1 MEFNEAL
8 NSSEMGQTD
17 DKDINSEIPG
27 LKELPP
33 DTQEVVLESYQA
45 FKEVHDTYNRHIE
58 GCEEYIEIIPS
69 VIGIIDKNIPVEQ
82 EGERELPPEK
92 KQYIEDTVKLVKLC
106 QNATSIDLE
115 LLSTKD
121 QLDFYDVLD
130 NYASTYGVEGITNQ
144 LLMIDRENPI
154 REVREYYARNPQA
167 TLKRIQ
173 DQVLKREIPTLHT
186 GWPLRRI
193 ADLMLRDYT
202 FGSNDTKRTKY
213 GDLLKELSDTC
224 SKTSITDENFANTL
238 ETQTKEIEQQYT
250 ELLIDDKC
258 QEEISRRTQVDF
270 VTYVPIQKRFKEPN
284 SEAKSRFSYS
294 LSNRLNSISKTLVK
308 DIENKE
314 ELANSKQLFIHN
326 MPELNRIKEK
336 ITTSRLEYSQKLE
349 VINNIL
355 PFGEVNTNNF
365 NNLSRFERIVNDSTV
380 REIEEEL
387 LKNLNSKDLLFHG
400 TPPGESRLGVLTNGL
415 MSKKKQEEI
424 LGWSRYNTTP
434 HQRTEESMRKYISNE
449 SEMLYFA
456 PNHSGAKQYSGGGFE
471 VGIPEGLASRN
482 YARMNAGVDEV
493 MIFDRDNPGGGCI
506 VRPEESFLFI
516 SQGVYNAEKN
526 QYNRYNTNGEDF
538 DTRVRKIWGDRLII
552 SNETPPTK
560 IENLNL
566 PPVKNARSLPTKAF
580 YTGKY
585 GTKDRIYKTVYS

>member
-1 MEFNEAL
+1 MEFDEASD
-8 NSSEMGQTD
+8 NIETGQTD
-17 DKDINSEIPG
+17 DNDINSEIPG

-58 GCEEYIEIIPS
+58 ECEEYIEIIPS

-106 QNATSIDLE
+106 QNATSINLE
-115 LLSTKD
+115 LLSTKA

-294 LSNRLNSISKTLVK
+294 LSYRLNSISNTLVK

-314 ELANSKQLFIHN
+314 ELANSKQLFIDT

-336 ITTSRLEYSQKLE
+336 ITTERLGYSQKLE

-355 PFGEVNTNNF
+355 PFGKVNPTIISNP
-365 NNLSRFERIVNDSTV
+365 SRFEVIVNDSTV
-380 REIEEEL
+380 REIEEKL

-400 TPPGESRLGVLTNGL
+400 TPSSKSRLSILINGL
-415 MSKKKQEEI
+415 MSKKQQQDN
-424 LGWSRYNTTP
+424 LGWSRYNTGNAYNREDLKSSYVP
-434 HQRTEESMRKYISNE
+434 NE
-449 SEMLYFA
+449 SEMVFFA
-456 PNHSGAKQYSGGGFE
+456 DAHHMAKFYSNGGFE
-471 VGIPEGLASRN
+471 VGIPTGIAMKN
-482 YARMNAGVDEV
+482 YIKMYDTGEV
-493 MIFDRDNPGGGCI
+493 MIFDKDNPEGGSI
-506 VRPEESFLFI
+506 IKPEDSFLFI
-516 SQGVYNAEKN
+516 TPEVYYQERNS
-526 QYNRYNTNGEDF
+526 YNNNNENGEDF
-538 DTRVRKIWGDRLII
+538 DTRVRKTWGDRLII

>member
-1 MEFNEAL
+1 MEFDEASD
-8 NSSEMGQTD
+8 NIETGQTD
-17 DKDINSEIPG
+17 DNDINSEIPG

-58 GCEEYIEIIPS
+58 ECEEYIEIIPS

-115 LLSTKD
+115 LLSTKA

-314 ELANSKQLFIHN
+314 ELANSKQLFIDT

-336 ITTSRLEYSQKLE
+336 ITTERLGYSQKLE

-355 PFGEVNTNNF
+355 PFGKVNPTIISNP
-365 NNLSRFERIVNDSTV
+365 SRFEVIVNDSTV
-380 REIEEEL
+380 REIEEKL

-400 TPPGESRLGVLTNGL
+400 TPSSKSRLSILINGL
-415 MSKKKQEEI
+415 MSKKQQQDN
-424 LGWSRYNTTP
+424 LGWSRYNTGNAYNREDLKSSYVP
-434 HQRTEESMRKYISNE
+434 NE
-449 SEMLYFA
+449 SEMVFFA
-456 PNHSGAKQYSGGGFE
+456 DAHHMAKFYSNGGFE
-471 VGIPEGLASRN
+471 VGIPTGIAMKN
-482 YARMNAGVDEV
+482 YIKMYDTGEV
-493 MIFDRDNPGGGCI
+493 MIFDKDNPEGGSI
-506 VRPEESFLFI
+506 IKPEDSFLFI
-516 SQGVYNAEKN
+516 TPEVYYQERNS
-526 QYNRYNTNGEDF
+526 YNNNNENGEDF
-538 DTRVRKIWGDRLII
+538 DTRVRKTWGDRLII